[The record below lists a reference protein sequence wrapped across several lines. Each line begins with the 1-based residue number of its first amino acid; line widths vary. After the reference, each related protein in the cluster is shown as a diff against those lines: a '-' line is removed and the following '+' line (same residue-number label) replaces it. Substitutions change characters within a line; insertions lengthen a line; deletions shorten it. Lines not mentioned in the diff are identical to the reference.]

1 MCSKSFNWI
10 DESAYL
16 SEFVIKGKAWK
27 KYVSQLCNTIFL
39 YFFLYQQ
46 SKYGVLK
53 RHAEKIEM
61 EMTQMHLWQAQA
73 MEGIDEDFGDG
84 RFLSYIG
91 CVSWCFSVVYFVE

>member
-1 MCSKSFNWI
+1 MWVS
-10 DESAYL
+10 Y
-16 SEFVIKGKAWK
+16 VITFF
-27 KYVSQLCNTIFL
+27 YF
-39 YFFLYQQ
+39 FFLYQQ

-84 RFLSYIG
+84 RLSLLYWL
-91 CVSWCFSVVYFVE
+91 C

>member
-1 MCSKSFNWI
+1 M
-10 DESAYL
+10 
-16 SEFVIKGKAWK
+16 K
-27 KYVSQLCNTIFL
+27 KYVSQLCNNIFKKN
-39 YFFLYQQ
+39 FLYQQ

-84 RFLSYIG
+84 RLSLLYWL
-91 CVSWCFSVVYFVE
+91 C